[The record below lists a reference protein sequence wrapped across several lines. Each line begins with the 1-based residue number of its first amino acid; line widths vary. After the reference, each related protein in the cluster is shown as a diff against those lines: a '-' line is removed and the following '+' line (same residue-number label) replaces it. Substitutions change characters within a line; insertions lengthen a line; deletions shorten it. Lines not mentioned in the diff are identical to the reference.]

1 MAEIEVWR
9 GSVAAWECDAM
20 GHLNVGFYAARSME
34 ALAGLAA
41 ELGLPRAF
49 TPSASATLIVKEQ
62 YIRFLREARVNA
74 PIAITGG
81 VLSMDE
87 SEARLLFVMRHVDGA
102 MAATFQTVVTH
113 ATSREGRAFPW
124 SDRARARAEAL
135 ATTVPEGGGPRSI
148 GLEPVTTEASLAR
161 AEALGLPVTGRG
173 AVLAAHC
180 DPFGRMLTEGFMQRL
195 SGAIPNLFATNLFGQ
210 GGRAGDDS
218 ARRPNQGGAAMEYRI
233 LHHAWPRAG
242 DRLQLRSGIGGGEA
256 RIQRIFHWILDPA
269 SGRPWATAQAIS
281 VAFDLLTRKIITFGD
296 DELAEMRK
304 GWIDGL
310 GF

>member
-1 MAEIEVWR
+1 LAEIEVWR

-20 GHLNVGFYAARSME
+20 GHLNVGYYVARAQE

-49 TPSASATLIVKEQ
+49 APAADATLIVREQ
-62 YIRFLREARVNA
+62 YIRFLREARMNA

-81 VLSMDE
+81 VLAMDE
-87 SEARLLFVMRHVDGA
+87 SEARLQFVMRHGDGA

-113 ATSREGRAFPW
+113 ATSRDGRAFPW

-135 ATTVPEGGGPRSI
+135 ATAVPEGGGPRSI
-148 GLEPVTTEASLAR
+148 ALEPVETGASLAR
-161 AEALGLPVTGRG
+161 AAALGLPVTGRG

-180 DPFGRMLTEGFMQRL
+180 DPFGRMATEGFMQRL
-195 SGAIPNLFATNLFGQ
+195 SGAIPHLFAQ
-210 GGRAGDDS
+210 GGRPGGEGAQR
-218 ARRPNQGGAAMEYRI
+218 ANQGGAAMEYRI
-233 LHHAWPRAG
+233 LVHAWPRAG
-242 DRLQLRSGIGGGEA
+242 DRLELRSGIGGGDA

-281 VAFDLLTRKIITFGD
+281 VAFDLETRKIITFTE
-296 DELAEMRK
+296 DEVAGMRK
-304 GWIDGL
+304 GWIEGL